1 MKKIK
6 IGIIEDNTSVTEV
19 VKNYLTSFPEFE
31 YMFSMHQPKYYNN
44 FTKTIQKTELI
55 LCDIGL
61 PKINGIQMVWN
72 LKQLNPD
79 VKILMFTVFEDDDN
93 IFKAIKAGANG
104 YILKNTSLPKL
115 KEAILEVA
123 SGDASMSPKIAAKV
137 LNHFRNPK
145 LKSKEIAKLTERE
158 IEITELLYQGDKY
171 KTISEKLFISVDT
184 VKYHVKNIF
193 LKLQISSRTELPNKF
208 Y

>member
-1 MKKIK
+1 MIKIK
-6 IGIIEDNTSVTEV
+6 FGIIEDNINVTEV
-19 VKNYLTSFPEFE
+19 VKNYLTSFPEFDF
-31 YMFSMHQPKYYNN
+31 MFSMHQPEYYTK
-44 FTKTIQKTELI
+44 FTPAIQKTEVI

-79 VKILMFTVFEDDDN
+79 VKILMFTVFEDDEN

-145 LKSKEIAKLTERE
+145 LKSKEIEKLTERE

-193 LKLQISSRTELPNKF
+193 LKLQITSRSELPNKF